1 MPSQAPSAG
10 LHSIDFHAHHSPQGA
25 YATFTCGRFGVGGG
39 PTIEGV
45 QPASM
50 DLVIGYADRGTE
62 DMHALPFFRGA
73 GIPDFSDY
81 ATDAATPPR
90 NRRLL
95 LQDLE
100 RRYQR
105 SVDRWSAGD
114 FSFEIFTPVQSL
126 PDPDTQGEAA
136 LASALLPAVAARLT
150 LTNSSAVARR
160 LVFAIAVGR
169 QCRLL
174 DDVPGA
180 KAVAWGT
187 ELGIAAREVP
197 GLEAWVAFSELEYLS
212 SDRSHLLGKTCGFA
226 LSVPPGETRSLELS
240 FGFCRTGVATTG
252 LECRYF
258 YTRFYPN
265 LVSVL
270 SAGIAQHARLRAA
283 AEAQAAELEQRVPN
297 EHQRFLLAHSERSY
311 WGNTQL
317 LEHAGRP
324 LWVVLEGEYAMINTL
339 DLSADMVF
347 YEARNQPWTL
357 RNLLDQFA
365 LRHSYV
371 DRLNRPGSG
380 ARGMELGHI
389 RDPELV
395 KGLLVPAQ
403 ESDLPGGISF
413 THDMGVAGQF
423 APAGSSSYELSGVLG
438 CFSFMTAEQLVNWIL
453 IAATYVFVSGDDA
466 WLAQKLP
473 MLRACLSSL
482 QNRDDPDPARR
493 DGVVSLDSARCGG
506 TFEITTYDSL
516 DSSLG
521 QARDSLYLA
530 SKTWAAWHALRL
542 LFERAGLSELAAV
555 ASASATQLERTVS
568 AWYDPAL
575 GYLPALRQGCSA
587 AILSAV
593 EGLVFPLFWG
603 MQSLL
608 DPKGPQGAFLAQ
620 LGRHLQKVLE
630 PGLCLFPDGGWKLS
644 STSDNSWPS
653 KIFICQHVAERVF
666 GIRPHTDSHAAHA
679 SWQQL
684 GCADWAM
691 TDQCFAG
698 IGKGS
703 KYYPRGVTS
712 FLWLEPPA
720 RSSARVS

>member
-1 MPSQAPSAG
+1 VPPEAPSAR
-10 LHSIDFHAHHSPQGA
+10 LHAIDFHAHHSPQGA

-50 DLVIGYADRGTE
+50 DLVIGYADGDTE

-73 GIPDFSDY
+73 GIPDFSDF

-95 LQDLE
+95 LSDLE
-100 RRYQR
+100 RSYQR
-105 SVDRWSAGD
+105 SVDRWTAGD
-114 FSFEIFTPVQSL
+114 FSFEIYTPVRAL
-126 PDPDTQGEAA
+126 PDPDALGEAA
-136 LASALLPAVAARLT
+136 LAPALLPAVAARLT
-150 LTNSSAVARR
+150 LTNSSRVARR
-160 LVFAIAVGR
+160 LVFAITVGR

-174 DDVPGA
+174 TDVPGA

-187 ELGIAAREVP
+187 ELGIAARDVP

-212 SDRSHLLGKTCGFA
+212 SNRSHLLGKTCGFA
-226 LSVPPGETRSLELS
+226 LSVAPGETRSLELS
-240 FGFCRTGVATTG
+240 FGFCRSSVVTTG

-258 YTRFYPN
+258 YARFYPS

-270 SAGIAQHARLRAA
+270 QAGIAEHASLRRI
-283 AEAQAAELEQRVPN
+283 AEAQAAELEQRVPDA
-297 EHQRFLLAHSERSY
+297 HQRFLLAHSERSY

-339 DLSADMVF
+339 DLSVDMVF

-371 DRLNRPGSG
+371 DRLNRPASG

-395 KGLLVPAQ
+395 KDLIVPAA
-403 ESDLPGGISF
+403 ERDLPGGISF
-413 THDMGVAGQF
+413 AHDMGVAGQF
-423 APAGSSSYELSGVLG
+423 APPGSSSYEIAGVIG

-473 MLRACLSSL
+473 LLRACLSSL
-482 QNRDDPDPARR
+482 HNRDDPEPARR
-493 DGVVSLDSARCGG
+493 NGLISLDSARCAG

-521 QARDSLYLA
+521 QARNSLYLA
-530 SKTWAAWHALRL
+530 SKTWAAWRALEL
-542 LFERAGLSELAAV
+542 MFERASLPELAQA
-555 ASASATQLERTVS
+555 AATSATQLEQTMID
-568 AWYDPAL
+568 WYDPAL
-575 GYLPALRQGCSA
+575 GYLPALRHGCSA

-603 MQSLL
+603 QRALL
-608 DPKGPQGAFLAQ
+608 DPAGSQAEFLAQ
-620 LGRHLQKVLE
+620 LRRHLLKVLE
-630 PGLCLFPDGGWKLS
+630 PGLCLFDDGGWKLS

-666 GIRPHTDSHAAHA
+666 GIRPQPGSHAAHA
-679 SWQQL
+679 AWQQL

-698 IGKGS
+698 VGKGS
-703 KYYPRGVTS
+703 RYYPRGVTS
-712 FLWLEPPA
+712 FLWLEPPTRA
-720 RSSARVS
+720 

>member
-1 MPSQAPSAG
+1 M
-10 LHSIDFHAHHSPQGA
+10 HSIDFHAHHSPQGA

-73 GIPDFSDY
+73 GDADLSDF
-81 ATDAATPPR
+81 ATDAATAPR
-90 NRRLL
+90 NRRWLL
-95 LQDLE
+95 AE
-100 RRYQR
+100 PKRSYQR
-105 SVDRWSAGD
+105 SVDTWTAGD
-114 FSFEIFTPVQSL
+114 FSFAIYTPVTPL
-126 PDPDTQGEAA
+126 PDPDALGEAA
-136 LASALLPAVAARLT
+136 LAPALLPAVSARLT
-150 LTNSSAVARR
+150 LTNSSPVARR
-160 LVFAIAVGR
+160 LVFALTVGR

-174 DDVPGA
+174 EGGMPGV

-187 ELGIAAREVP
+187 EMGIAARDVP

-212 SDRSHLLGKTCGFA
+212 SNRSHSLGKTCGFA
-226 LSVPPGETRSLELS
+226 LDVAPGETRSLELS
-240 FGFCRTGVATTG
+240 FGFCRTSVVTTG
-252 LECRYF
+252 LECHYF
-258 YTRFYPN
+258 YTRFYPT
-265 LVSVL
+265 LASVL
-270 SAGIAQHARLRAA
+270 GAGIERHAHLCSV
-283 AEAQAAELEQRVPN
+283 AEAQALELEQCIPD

-317 LEHAGRP
+317 LAHAGRP

-339 DLSADMVF
+339 DLSVDMTF
-347 YEARNQPWTL
+347 YEARHHPWTL

-365 LRHSYV
+365 ERHSYV
-371 DRLNRPGSG
+371 DRLNRPARS

-395 KGLLVPAQ
+395 KQLIVPA
-403 ESDLPGGISF
+403 EEADLPGGISF

-423 APAGSSSYELSGVLG
+423 SPAGTSSYELSGVIG
-438 CFSFMTAEQLVNWIL
+438 CFSFMTAEQLINWIL
-453 IAATYVFVSGDDA
+453 IAATYVQVTADEA
-466 WLAQKLP
+466 WLTRKLP
-473 MLRACLSSL
+473 LLRSCLSSL

-493 DGVVSLDSARCGG
+493 NGVVSLDSARCAG

-521 QARDSLYLA
+521 QARNSLYLA

-542 LFERAGLSELAAV
+542 LFERATLPELAEA
-555 ASASATQLERTVS
+555 AGNSAKQLERTVLD
-568 AWYDPAL
+568 WYDPEL
-575 GYLPALRQGCSA
+575 GYLPALRRGSSS

-603 MQSLL
+603 QQEML
-608 DPKGPQGAFLAQ
+608 DLAGAHGPFLAQ
-620 LGRHLQKVLE
+620 LERHLRTVLT

-644 STSDNSWPS
+644 SSSVNSWPS

-666 GIRPHTDSHAAHA
+666 DFPAESGSHAVHA

-698 IGKGS
+698 VGKGS

-712 FLWLEPPA
+712 FLWLEPRA
-720 RSSARVS
+720 

>member
-1 MPSQAPSAG
+1 M
-10 LHSIDFHAHHSPQGA
+10 HSIDFHAHHSPQGA
-25 YATFTCGRFGVGGG
+25 YATFTCGRFAVGGG
-39 PTIEGV
+39 PTIEGA

-50 DLVIGYADRGTE
+50 DLVIGYADGGTD

-73 GIPDFSDY
+73 GAADVSDF
-81 ATDAATPPR
+81 ATDAATAPR

-95 LQDLE
+95 LADPE
-100 RRYQR
+100 RNYQR
-105 SVDRWSAGD
+105 SVDTWTAGD
-114 FSFEIFTPVQSL
+114 FSFAIYTPVTPL
-126 PDPDTQGEAA
+126 PDPDALGDAA
-136 LASALLPAVAARLT
+136 LAGALLPAVSARLT
-150 LTNSSAVARR
+150 LTNSSAVTRR
-160 LVFAIAVGR
+160 LVFAITPGR
-169 QCRLL
+169 PCRLL
-174 DDVPGA
+174 AEGVTGA

-187 ELGIAAREVP
+187 DLGIAARDVP
-197 GLEAWVAFSELEYLS
+197 GLEAWVAFSELEYLTS
-212 SDRSHLLGKTCGFA
+212 NRSHLLGKTCGFA
-226 LSVPPGETRSLELS
+226 LQVPAGETRSLELS
-240 FGFCRTGVATTG
+240 FGFCRTGVVTTG

-258 YTRFYPN
+258 YARFYPT
-265 LVSVL
+265 LASVL
-270 SAGIAQHARLRAA
+270 SAGIEQHVRLQKL
-283 AEAQAAELEQRVPN
+283 AEAQAAELEQRISD
-297 EHQRFLLAHSERSY
+297 EHQRFLLAHAERSY

-339 DLSADMVF
+339 DLSVDMTF
-347 YEARNQPWTL
+347 YEARHNPWTL

-365 LRHSYV
+365 ARHSYV
-371 DRLNRPGSG
+371 DRLNRPASG
-380 ARGMELGHI
+380 ARGLELGHI

-395 KGLLVPAQ
+395 KGLILPPEEA
-403 ESDLPGGISF
+403 DLPGGVSF
-413 THDMGVAGQF
+413 AHDMGVGGQF
-423 APAGSSSYELSGVLG
+423 SPAGSSSYELSGVIG

-453 IAATYVFVSGDDA
+453 IAATYVLVSGDEA
-466 WLAQKLP
+466 WLARKLP
-473 MLRACLSSL
+473 LLRSCLSSL

-493 DGVVSLDSARCGG
+493 NGLVSLDSARCAG

-521 QARDSLYLA
+521 QARNSLYLA

-542 LFERAGLSELAAV
+542 LFERAALPELSQAASK
-555 ASASATQLERTVS
+555 SAAQLEQTLLD
-568 AWYDPAL
+568 WYDPEL
-575 GYLPALRQGCSA
+575 GYLPALRTGSSS

-593 EGLVFPLFWG
+593 EGLSFPLFWG
-603 MQSLL
+603 QRELL
-608 DPKGPQGAFLAQ
+608 DPAGAHGPLLAQ
-620 LGRHLQKVLE
+620 LGRHLRAVLA

-653 KIFICQHVAERVF
+653 KIFLCQHVAERVF
-666 GIRPHTDSHAAHA
+666 GLRPDTGSHAVHA

-712 FLWLEPPA
+712 FLWLEPRA
-720 RSSARVS
+720 

>member
-1 MPSQAPSAG
+1 MPSEAPGAN

-45 QPASM
+45 QPGSM
-50 DLVIGYADRGTE
+50 DLVIGYADGDTQ

-73 GIPDFSDY
+73 GIADYSDF

-95 LQDLE
+95 LEDLT
-100 RRYQR
+100 RSYRR
-105 SVDRWSAGD
+105 SVDRWTAGD
-114 FSFEIFTPVQSL
+114 FSFEIYTPVRAL
-126 PDPDTQGEAA
+126 PDPDALGEAA
-136 LASALLPAVAARLT
+136 LGPALLPAVAARLT
-150 LTNSSAVARR
+150 LTNSSSVPRR
-160 LVFAIAVGR
+160 LLFAITVGR
-169 QCRLL
+169 QCRVLS
-174 DDVPGA
+174 DVPGA

-187 ELGIAAREVP
+187 DLGIAARDVP

-212 SDRSHLLGKTCGFA
+212 SNRSHLLGKTCGFA
-226 LSVPPGETRSLELS
+226 LEVAPGQTRSLELS
-240 FGFCRTGVATTG
+240 FGFCRTGVVTSG

-270 SAGIAQHARLRAA
+270 SAGIVEHASLRAA
-283 AEAQAAELEQRVPN
+283 AEAQATELEQRISD

-339 DLSADMVF
+339 DLSVDMVF

-357 RNLLDQFA
+357 RNVLDQFA

-371 DRLNRPGSG
+371 DRLNRPASG
-380 ARGMELGHI
+380 ARGMELGHV

-395 KGLLVPAQ
+395 KDLILPAV
-403 ESDLPGGISF
+403 ESDLPGGLSF

-423 APAGSSSYELSGVLG
+423 APAGSSSYEIAGVIG

-453 IAATYVFVSGDDA
+453 IAATYVFVSGDEA
-466 WLAQKLP
+466 WLTQKLP
-473 MLRACLSSL
+473 LLQACLSSL
-482 QNRDDPDPARR
+482 QNRDDPQPARR
-493 DGVVSLDSARCGG
+493 NGLISLDSARCAG

-521 QARDSLYLA
+521 QARNSLYLA

-542 LFERAGLSELAAV
+542 MFERARLSEPAQAAAV
-555 ASASATQLERTVS
+555 AASQLEQTVVD
-568 AWYDPAL
+568 WFDPTL
-575 GYLPALRQGCSA
+575 GYLPARRHGSSA
-587 AILSAV
+587 AIISAV

-603 MQSLL
+603 QQALL
-608 DPKGPQGAFLAQ
+608 DPAGPQRAFLAR
-620 LGRHLQKVLE
+620 LHGHLLKVLV
-630 PGLCLFPDGGWKLS
+630 PGLCLFADGGWRLS
-644 STSDNSWPS
+644 STSENSWPS

-666 GIRPHTDSHAAHA
+666 GIRPHERSHAVHA

-691 TDQCFAG
+691 TDQCVAG
-698 IGKGS
+698 VGKGS
-703 KYYPRGVTS
+703 KYYPRGVTC
-712 FLWLEPPA
+712 FLWLEA
-720 RSSARVS
+720 RAFEGAQS

>member
-1 MPSQAPSAG
+1 M
-10 LHSIDFHAHHSPQGA
+10 HSLDFHAHHSPQGA

-45 QPASM
+45 QPANM

-62 DMHALPFFRGA
+62 DMRALPFYRGA
-73 GIPDFSDY
+73 GIADFSDF

-90 NRRLL
+90 NHRLPL
-95 LQDLE
+95 SDLE
-100 RRYQR
+100 RNYQR
-105 SVDRWSAGD
+105 SVDTWTAGD
-114 FSFEIFTPVQSL
+114 FTFAIYTPISPL
-126 PDPDTQGEAA
+126 PDPDALGEAA
-136 LASALLPAVAARLT
+136 LAPALLPAIAARLT

-160 LVFAIAVGR
+160 LVFAITVGR
-169 QCRLL
+169 QCRVVA
-174 DDVPGA
+174 DAPRGV

-187 ELGIAAREVP
+187 DMAIAARDVP
-197 GLEAWVAFSELEYLS
+197 GLEAWVAFSELEYLTS
-212 SDRSHLLGKTCGFA
+212 NRSHLLGKTCGFA
-226 LSVPPGETRSLELS
+226 LEVAPGETRSLDLS
-240 FGFCRTGVATTG
+240 FAFCRTNVVTAG

-258 YTRFYPN
+258 YTRFYPT
-265 LVSVL
+265 LTSVL
-270 SAGIAQHARLRAA
+270 AAGIEQHARLRAT
-283 AEAQAAELEQRVPN
+283 AEAQALELERRIPDA
-297 EHQRFLLAHSERSY
+297 HQRFLLAHAERSY

-339 DLSADMVF
+339 DLSVDMAF
-347 YEARNQPWTL
+347 YEARHHPWTL
-357 RNLLDQFA
+357 RNVLDQFA
-365 LRHSYV
+365 ERHSYV
-371 DRLNRPGSG
+371 DRLNRPATG
-380 ARGMELGHI
+380 AHGMELGHI

-395 KGLLVPAQ
+395 RDLIVAPA
-403 ESDLPGGISF
+403 ETDLPGGISF

-423 APAGSSSYELSGVLG
+423 SPAGTSSYELAGVIG

-453 IAATYVFVSGDDA
+453 IAATYVLVTGDEA
-466 WLAQKLP
+466 WLTQKLP
-473 MLRACLSSL
+473 LLQRCLSSL
-482 QNRDDPDPARR
+482 QNRDDPEPARR
-493 DGVVSLDSARCGG
+493 NGLVSLDSARCAG

-521 QARDSLYLA
+521 QARNSLYLA
-530 SKTWAAWHALRL
+530 SKTWAAWHALRV
-542 LFERAGLSELAAV
+542 LFERAALPNLAHSAA
-555 ASASATQLERTVS
+555 ASARQLEQTVLD
-568 AWYDPAL
+568 WYDPAL
-575 GYLPALRQGCSA
+575 GYLPALRHGCSS

-603 MQSLL
+603 ERELL
-608 DPKGPQGAFLAQ
+608 DQEGVHGPFLAQ
-620 LGRHLQKVLE
+620 LKRHLRTVLK
-630 PGLCLFPDGGWKLS
+630 PGLCLFADGGWKLS

-666 GIRPHTDSHAAHA
+666 GLRPDAESHAVHA

-712 FLWLEPPA
+712 WLWLDPP
-720 RSSARVS
+720 

>member
-1 MPSQAPSAG
+1 M
-10 LHSIDFHAHHSPQGA
+10 HSIDFHAHHSPQGA

-50 DLVIGYADRGTE
+50 DLVIGYADHGTE

-73 GIPDFSDY
+73 SVADFSDF
-81 ATDAATPPR
+81 ATDAATPPK

-95 LQDLE
+95 LTHVE
-100 RRYQR
+100 RNYQR
-105 SVDRWSAGD
+105 SVDSWTAGD
-114 FSFEIFTPVQSL
+114 FTFAIYTPVSSL
-126 PDPDTQGEAA
+126 PDPDVLGEAA
-136 LASALLPAVAARLT
+136 LAPALLPAVAARLT
-150 LTNSSAVARR
+150 LTNSSNVARR
-160 LVFAIAVGR
+160 LVFAITVGR

-174 DDVPGA
+174 ADAVPGA

-187 ELGIAAREVP
+187 DVGIAARDVP

-212 SDRSHLLGKTCGFA
+212 SNRSHLLGKTCGFSLEVA
-226 LSVPPGETRSLELS
+226 PGETRNLDLS
-240 FGFCRTGVATTG
+240 FGFCRTSVVTSG

-258 YTRFYPN
+258 YTRFYPT
-265 LVSVL
+265 LESVL
-270 SAGIAQHARLRAA
+270 AAGIAQHARLRAA
-283 AEAQAAELEQRVPN
+283 AEAQALELEQRIPDA
-297 EHQRFLLAHSERSY
+297 HQRFLLAHAERSY

-317 LEHAGRP
+317 LAHAEKP

-339 DLSADMVF
+339 DLSVDMTF
-347 YEARNQPWTL
+347 YEARRNPWTL

-365 LRHSYV
+365 ERHSYV
-371 DRLNRPGSG
+371 DRLNRPASG

-395 KGLLVPAQ
+395 RGLLVPPE

-423 APAGSSSYELSGVLG
+423 CAAGTSSYELAGVIG
-438 CFSFMTAEQLVNWIL
+438 CFSFMTAEQLLNWIL
-453 IAATYVFVSGDDA
+453 IAATYVLVTNDEA
-466 WLAQKLP
+466 WLATKLP
-473 MLRACLSSL
+473 LLQSCLSSL
-482 QNRDDPDPARR
+482 QNRDDPQPARR
-493 DGVVSLDSARCGG
+493 NGLISLDSARCAG

-521 QARDSLYLA
+521 QARNSLYLA
-530 SKTWAAWHALRL
+530 SKSWAAWHALRL
-542 LFERAGLSELAAV
+542 LFERAQLPELARA
-555 ASASATQLERTVS
+555 ANSSASQLEQTVLD
-568 AWYDPAL
+568 WYDSSL
-575 GYLPALRQGCSA
+575 GYLPALRQGCSS

-603 MQSLL
+603 EHELL
-608 DPKGPQGAFLAQ
+608 DQAGVHGPFLAQ
-620 LGRHLQKVLE
+620 LKRHLTKVLE

-666 GIRPHTDSHAAHA
+666 GIRPKSVSHAVHA
-679 SWQQL
+679 AWQQL

-712 FLWLEPPA
+712 FLWLDPLG
-720 RSSARVS
+720 

>member
-1 MPSQAPSAG
+1 M
-10 LHSIDFHAHHSPQGA
+10 HSIDFHAHHSPQGA

-73 GIPDFSDY
+73 GNPDFSDF
-81 ATDAATPPR
+81 ATDAATAPR
-90 NRRLL
+90 NRRL
-95 LQDLE
+95 QLE
-100 RRYQR
+100 GPKRSYQR
-105 SVDRWSAGD
+105 SVDTWTAGD
-114 FSFEIFTPVQSL
+114 FSFAIYTPVTPL
-126 PDPDTQGEAA
+126 PDPEALGEAA
-136 LASALLPAVAARLT
+136 LAPVLLPAVSARLT
-150 LTNSSAVARR
+150 LINSSPIARR
-160 LVFAIAVGR
+160 LIFAITVGR

-174 DDVPGA
+174 PDVPFA

-187 ELGIAAREVP
+187 DMGIAARDVP
-197 GLEAWVAFSELEYLS
+197 GLEAWVAFSELEYLTS
-212 SDRSHLLGKTCGFA
+212 NRSHLLGKTCGFA
-226 LSVPPGETRSLELS
+226 LDVPAGETRSLDLS
-240 FGFCRTGVATTG
+240 FGFCRTGAVTTG

-258 YTRFYPN
+258 YTRFFSE
-265 LVSVL
+265 LTCVL
-270 SAGIAQHARLRAA
+270 AAAVEQHARLRTL
-283 AEAQAAELEQRVPN
+283 AEAQAAELERRIPD
-297 EHQRFLLAHSERSY
+297 EHQRFLLAHAERSY

-317 LEHAGRP
+317 LDHAGRP

-339 DLSADMVF
+339 DLSVDMTF
-347 YEARNQPWTL
+347 YEARHNPWTL

-365 LRHSYV
+365 ARHSYF
-371 DRLNRPGSG
+371 DRLDRPADG
-380 ARGMELGHI
+380 AGGMELGHV
-389 RDPELV
+389 RDP
-395 KGLLVPAQ
+395 LLVQELISPA
-403 ESDLPGGISF
+403 EEVDLPGGISF

-423 APAGSSSYELSGVLG
+423 SPVGTSSYELGGVIG

-453 IAATYVFVSGDDA
+453 IAATYVLVTGDDA
-466 WLAQKLP
+466 WLARQLP
-473 MLRACLSSL
+473 LLTSCLSSL
-482 QNRDDPDPARR
+482 QNRDDPEPARR
-493 DGVVSLDSARCGG
+493 NGVVSLDSARCAG

-521 QARDSLYLA
+521 QARNSLYLA

-542 LFERAGLSELAAV
+542 LFERAGLSDLAWA
-555 ASASATQLERTVS
+555 AGSSAQQLEQTVL
-568 AWYDPAL
+568 AWYDPRL
-575 GYLPALRQGCSA
+575 GYLPALRTGSSS

-593 EGLVFPLFWG
+593 EGLIFPLFWG
-603 MQSLL
+603 KREML
-608 DPKGPQGAFLAQ
+608 DPAGAHGAFLAR
-620 LGRHLQKVLE
+620 LKAHLQAVLT

-653 KIFICQHVAERVF
+653 KIFICQHVAEHVF
-666 GIRPHTDSHAAHA
+666 GLPPESASHAVHA

-703 KYYPRGVTS
+703 KYYPRGVTC
-712 FLWLEPPA
+712 FLWLEPRA
-720 RSSARVS
+720 

>member
-1 MPSQAPSAG
+1 M
-10 LHSIDFHAHHSPQGA
+10 HSIDFHAHHSPQGA
-25 YATFTCGRFGVGGG
+25 YATFTCGRFGAGGG

-45 QPASM
+45 APATM
-50 DLVIGYADRGTE
+50 DLVIGYADGGSD
-62 DMHALPFFRGA
+62 DMHALPFFHGA
-73 GIPDFSDY
+73 GVADFSDF

-90 NRRLL
+90 NRRLAL
-95 LQDLE
+95 DNLE
-100 RRYQR
+100 RSYRR
-105 SVDRWSAGD
+105 GVDTWTAGD
-114 FSFEIFTPVQSL
+114 FSFAIHTPVRQL
-126 PDPDTQGEAA
+126 PDPEARGDTA

-150 LTNSSAVARR
+150 LTNTSAVPRR
-160 LVFAIAVGR
+160 LVFAITVGR

-174 DDVPGA
+174 GDEVPGA

-187 ELGIAAREVP
+187 DMGIAARDVP

-212 SDRSHLLGKTCGFA
+212 SNRSHLLGKTCGFA
-226 LSVPPGETRSLELS
+226 LTVPPGETRSLDLS
-240 FGFCRTGVATTG
+240 FGFCRTSVVTSG
-252 LECRYF
+252 LECRYL
-258 YTRFYPN
+258 YTRFYPT
-265 LVSVL
+265 LASVL
-270 SAGIAQHARLRAA
+270 QAGIERHTAICAN
-283 AEAQAAELEQRVPN
+283 AEAQAAELERLIPDP
-297 EHQRFLLAHSERSY
+297 HQRFLLAHSERSY

-317 LEHAGRP
+317 LDLAGRP

-339 DLSADMVF
+339 DLSVDMAF
-347 YEARNQPWTL
+347 YEARNHPWTL

-371 DRLNRPGSG
+371 DRLNRPGEN

-395 KGLLVPAQ
+395 KDLVFPPR
-403 ESDLPGGISF
+403 ETDLPGGISF

-423 APAGSSSYELSGVLG
+423 APAGTSSYEIAGVIG

-453 IAATYVFVSGDDA
+453 IAATYVLVTSDDA
-466 WLAQKLP
+466 WLAGKLP
-473 MLRACLSSL
+473 VLRDCLTSL

-493 DGVVSLDSARCGG
+493 NGLISLDSTRCAG

-521 QARDSLYLA
+521 QARNSLYLA

-542 LFERAGLSELAAV
+542 LFERAQLPEQAQAAR
-555 ASASATQLERTVS
+555 ASAARLEQTLNT
-568 AWYDPAL
+568 WYDPAL
-575 GYLPALRQGCSA
+575 GYLPALRDGCSS

-593 EGLVFPLFWG
+593 EGLIFPLFWG
-603 MQSLL
+603 QLELL
-608 DPKGPQGAFLAQ
+608 DPTGPHASLLAQ
-620 LGRHLQKVLE
+620 LKRHLERVLE

-644 STSDNSWPS
+644 STSNNSWPS

-666 GIRPHTDSHAAHA
+666 GIRPRSESHAAHA

-712 FLWLEPPA
+712 FLWLEPL
-720 RSSARVS
+720 SSS

>member
-1 MPSQAPSAG
+1 M
-10 LHSIDFHAHHSPQGA
+10 HSIDFHAHHSPQGA
-25 YATFTCGRFGVGGG
+25 YATFTCGRFGAGGG

-45 QPASM
+45 APASM
-50 DLVIGYADRGTE
+50 DLVIGYADGGSD
-62 DMHALPFFRGA
+62 DMHALPFYHGA
-73 GIPDFSDY
+73 GIADFSDF

-90 NRRLL
+90 NRRLP
-95 LQDLE
+95 LE
-100 RRYQR
+100 EPQRVYQR
-105 SVDRWSAGD
+105 SVDTWTAGD
-114 FSFEIFTPVQSL
+114 FSFAIYTPVRAL
-126 PDPDTQGEAA
+126 PDPDEHGEAA
-136 LASALLPAVAARLT
+136 LAPALLPAVTARLT
-150 LTNSSAVARR
+150 LTNTSAVTRR
-160 LVFAIAVGR
+160 LVFAITVGR

-174 DDVPGA
+174 GDEVPGA
-180 KAVAWGT
+180 KGVAWGT
-187 ELGIAAREVP
+187 EMGVAARDVP

-212 SDRSHLLGKTCGFA
+212 SNRSHLLGKTCGFA
-226 LSVPPGETRSLELS
+226 LQVPPGETRDLDLS
-240 FGFCRTGVATTG
+240 FGFCRASVVTTG

-258 YTRFYPN
+258 YTRFYPT
-265 LVSVL
+265 LKSVL
-270 SAGIAQHARLRAA
+270 QAGIAQHAALRAA
-283 AEAQAAELEQRVPN
+283 AEAQASELERRIPDP
-297 EHQRFLLAHSERSY
+297 HQRFLLAHSERSY

-317 LEHAGRP
+317 LEYAGRP

-339 DLSADMVF
+339 DLSVDMAF
-347 YEARNQPWTL
+347 YEARNHPWTL

-365 LRHSYV
+365 QRHSYV
-371 DRLNRPGSG
+371 DRLNRPARN
-380 ARGMELGHI
+380 ARGMELGHV

-395 KGLLVPAQ
+395 KALIPPPEEHG
-403 ESDLPGGISF
+403 LPGGVSF
-413 THDMGVAGQF
+413 AHDMGVAGQF
-423 APAGSSSYELSGVLG
+423 APAGTSSYELAGVIG

-466 WLAQKLP
+466 WLRAKLP
-473 MLRACLSSL
+473 LLRSCLSSL
-482 QNRDDPDPARR
+482 QNRDDPEPARR
-493 DGVVSLDSARCGG
+493 NGLISMDSARCGG

-521 QARDSLYLA
+521 QARNSLYLA

-542 LFERAGLSELAAV
+542 LFERGEHTELAHA
-555 ASASATQLERTVS
+555 ASSSAQQLERTLL

-575 GYLPALRQGCSA
+575 GYLPALRQGCSS

-603 MQSLL
+603 QGQLL
-608 DPKGPQGAFLAQ
+608 DEGGQHAPLLAQ
-620 LGRHLQKVLE
+620 LKRHLRRVLE

-666 GIRPHTDSHAAHA
+666 GILPASESHAAHA
-679 SWQQL
+679 AWQQL

-703 KYYPRGVTS
+703 RYYPRGVTS
-712 FLWLEPPA
+712 WLWLEPP
-720 RSSARVS
+720 SHS

>member
-1 MPSQAPSAG
+1 M
-10 LHSIDFHAHHSPQGA
+10 HSIDFHAHHSPQGA

-73 GIPDFSDY
+73 GVADFSDF

-90 NRRLL
+90 NQRLL
-95 LQDLE
+95 LTDLE
-100 RRYQR
+100 RNYQR
-105 SVDRWSAGD
+105 SVDTWTAGD
-114 FSFEIFTPVQSL
+114 FSFAIYTPVTPL
-126 PDPDTQGEAA
+126 PDPDALGEAA
-136 LASALLPAVAARLT
+136 LASALLPAVSARLT
-150 LTNSSAVARR
+150 LTNSSPVPRR
-160 LVFAIAVGR
+160 LVFAITPGR

-174 DDVPGA
+174 GDDLVGA

-187 ELGIAAREVP
+187 DIGIAARDVP

-212 SDRSHLLGKTCGFA
+212 SNRSHLLGKTCGFA
-226 LSVPPGETRSLELS
+226 LEVAPGETRSLELS
-240 FGFCRTGVATTG
+240 FGFFRSCVVTTG

-258 YTRFYPN
+258 YTRFYPS
-265 LVSVL
+265 LASVL
-270 SAGIAQHARLRAA
+270 GAGIERHGILREA
-283 AEAQAAELEQRVPN
+283 AETQALELEERIRD
-297 EHQRFLLAHSERSY
+297 EHQRFLLAHAERSY

-339 DLSADMVF
+339 DLSVDMMF
-347 YEARNQPWTL
+347 YEARHNPWTL

-365 LRHSYV
+365 ERHSYV
-371 DRLNRPGSG
+371 DRLNRPARN

-389 RDPELV
+389 RDPDLV
-395 KGLLVPAQ
+395 KDLIVPA
-403 ESDLPGGISF
+403 EAVDLPGGISF

-423 APAGSSSYELSGVLG
+423 SPAGTSSYELSGVIG
-438 CFSFMTAEQLVNWIL
+438 CFSFMTAEQLVNWNL
-453 IAATYVFVSGDDA
+453 IAATYVLISGDEA
-466 WLAQKLP
+466 WLGRRLP
-473 MLRACLSSL
+473 LLERCLSSL

-493 DGVVSLDSARCGG
+493 DGIVSLDSARCAG

-530 SKTWAAWHALRL
+530 TKTWAAWHALRL
-542 LFERAGLSELAAV
+542 LFERAAKPELAYA
-555 ASASATQLERTVS
+555 ADTAAAQLERSVLG
-568 AWYDPAL
+568 WYDPAL
-575 GYLPALRQGCSA
+575 GYLPALRHGSTS

-603 MQSLL
+603 QRELL
-608 DPKGPQGAFLAQ
+608 DPVGARGPFLRQ
-620 LGRHLQKVLE
+620 LEQHLQAVLQ
-630 PGLCLFPDGGWKLS
+630 PGRCLFPDGGWKLS
-644 STSDNSWPS
+644 SSSDNSWPS
-653 KIFICQHVAERVF
+653 KIFICQHVAEHVF
-666 GIRPHTDSHAAHA
+666 GLRPERASHTAHA
-679 SWQQL
+679 SWLQL

-703 KYYPRGVTS
+703 KYYPRGVTAW
-712 FLWLEPPA
+712 LWLEPHA
-720 RSSARVS
+720 

>member
-1 MPSQAPSAG
+1 M
-10 LHSIDFHAHHSPQGA
+10 HSIDFHAHHSPQGA

-39 PTIEGV
+39 LTIEGV

-62 DMHALPFFRGA
+62 DMHALPFYRGA
-73 GIPDFSDY
+73 GIADFSDF

-90 NRRLL
+90 NSRLL
-95 LQDLE
+95 LTDLD
-100 RRYQR
+100 RNYQR
-105 SVDRWSAGD
+105 SVDTWTAGD
-114 FSFEIFTPVQSL
+114 FTFAIYTPVSSL
-126 PDPDTQGEAA
+126 PDPDLSGEAA
-136 LASALLPAVAARLT
+136 LAPALLPAVAARLT
-150 LTNSSAVARR
+150 LSNSSAVARR
-160 LVFAIAVGR
+160 LVFAITVGR
-169 QCRLL
+169 QCRVVA
-174 DDVPGA
+174 DAAPGI

-187 ELGIAAREVP
+187 DMGIAARDVP

-212 SDRSHLLGKTCGFA
+212 SNRSHLLGKTCGFS
-226 LSVPPGETRSLELS
+226 LEVGPGESRSLDLS
-240 FGFCRTGVATTG
+240 FGFCRTGVVTTG
-252 LECRYF
+252 LECRYL
-258 YTRFYPN
+258 YNRFYPT
-265 LVSVL
+265 LASVL
-270 SAGIAQHARLRAA
+270 AAGIERHSELRSA
-283 AEAQAAELEQRVPN
+283 AEAQAAELERRIPDA
-297 EHQRFLLAHSERSY
+297 HQRFLLAHAERSY

-339 DLSADMVF
+339 DLSVDMAF
-347 YEARNQPWTL
+347 YEARHNPWTL

-365 LRHSYV
+365 DRHSYV
-371 DRLNRPGSG
+371 DRLDRAAPS
-380 ARGMELGHI
+380 ARGMELGHV

-395 KGLLVPAQ
+395 RDLIAPPVEK
-403 ESDLPGGISF
+403 DLPGGVSF

-423 APAGSSSYELSGVLG
+423 SPVGSSSYELPGVIG

-453 IAATYVFVSGDDA
+453 IAATYVFVSGDEA
-466 WLAQKLP
+466 WLARRLP
-473 MLRACLSSL
+473 LLQSCLSSL
-482 QNRDDPDPARR
+482 QNRDDPEPALRN
-493 DGVVSLDSARCGG
+493 GLVSLDSARCAG

-521 QARDSLYLA
+521 QARNSLYLA

-542 LFERAGLSELAAV
+542 LFERAALPEFARSAG
-555 ASASATQLERTVS
+555 ASATLLEQTIMD
-568 AWYDPAL
+568 WYDPAL
-575 GYLPALRQGCSA
+575 GYLPALRHGCSS
-587 AILSAV
+587 AILSAI

-603 MQSLL
+603 QRALL
-608 DPKGPQGAFLAQ
+608 DHEGAQGPFLAQ
-620 LGRHLQKVLE
+620 LKRHLRAVLK
-630 PGLCLFPDGGWKLS
+630 PGLCLFPDRGWKLS

-666 GIRPHTDSHAAHA
+666 GIRPERVSHAVHA

-712 FLWLEPPA
+712 WLWLDPL
-720 RSSARVS
+720 

>member
-1 MPSQAPSAG
+1 M
-10 LHSIDFHAHHSPQGA
+10 HSIDFHAHHSPQGA

-39 PTIEGV
+39 PTIEGT

-50 DLVIGYADRGTE
+50 DLVIGYADSGTE

-73 GIPDFSDY
+73 GSADFSDF

-90 NRRLL
+90 NRRLVL
-95 LQDLE
+95 ADPK
-100 RRYQR
+100 RNYQR
-105 SVDRWSAGD
+105 SVDTWTAGD
-114 FSFEIFTPVQSL
+114 FTFAIYTPVTPL
-126 PDPDTQGEAA
+126 PDPDSLGEAA
-136 LASALLPAVAARLT
+136 LAPALLPAVAARLT
-150 LTNSSAVARR
+150 LTNSSTVARR
-160 LVFAIAVGR
+160 LVFAIATGR

-174 DDVPGA
+174 ADGIPGA
-180 KAVAWGT
+180 QAVAWGT
-187 ELGIAAREVP
+187 DMAIAARDVP
-197 GLEAWVAFSELEYLS
+197 GLQAWVAFSELEYLTS
-212 SDRSHLLGKTCGFA
+212 NRSHLLGKTCGFA
-226 LSVPPGETRSLELS
+226 LDVAPGETRSLDLS
-240 FGFCRTGVATTG
+240 FGFCRTSVVTTG

-258 YTRFYPN
+258 YTRFYPT
-265 LVSVL
+265 LASVL
-270 SAGIAQHARLRAA
+270 AAGIAQHAALRRA
-283 AEAQAAELEQRVPN
+283 AEAQASELEQRVPDR
-297 EHQRFLLAHSERSY
+297 HQRFLLAHAERSY

-317 LEHAGRP
+317 LEHSGRP

-339 DLSADMVF
+339 DLSVDMTF
-347 YEARNQPWTL
+347 YEARHNPWTL

-365 LRHSYV
+365 QRHSYV
-371 DRLNRPGSG
+371 DRLNRPASN

-395 KGLLVPAQ
+395 KQLISPPEAT
-403 ESDLPGGISF
+403 DLPGGISF
-413 THDMGVAGQF
+413 SHDMGVAGQF
-423 APAGSSSYELSGVLG
+423 SPAGTSSYELSGVIG

-453 IAATYVFVSGDDA
+453 IAATYVLVSADDA
-466 WLAQKLP
+466 WLTRKLP
-473 MLRACLSSL
+473 VLRSCLSSL
-482 QNRDDPDPARR
+482 QNRDDPEPARR
-493 DGVVSLDSARCGG
+493 NGLVSLDSARCAG

-521 QARDSLYLA
+521 QARNSLYLA

-542 LFERAGLSELAAV
+542 LFERAGVPDLARA
-555 ASASATQLERTVS
+555 ASHAAAQLEQTVLD
-568 AWYDPAL
+568 WYDPEL
-575 GYLPALRQGCSA
+575 GYLPALRQGSSS

-593 EGLVFPLFWG
+593 EGLIFPLFWG
-603 MQSLL
+603 QRELL
-608 DPKGPQGAFLAQ
+608 DQAGAHGPFLAQ
-620 LGRHLQKVLE
+620 LKAHLSAVLQ
-630 PGLCLFPDGGWKLS
+630 PGLCLFPDRGWKLS

-666 GIRPHTDSHAAHA
+666 GIRPESESHAAHA

-712 FLWLEPPA
+712 WLWLEPHA
-720 RSSARVS
+720 

>member
-1 MPSQAPSAG
+1 M
-10 LHSIDFHAHHSPQGA
+10 HSIDFHAHHSPQGA

-45 QPASM
+45 QPPSM

-73 GIPDFSDY
+73 GIADFSDF

-95 LQDLE
+95 LADLQ
-100 RRYQR
+100 RNYQR
-105 SVDRWSAGD
+105 SVDSWTAGD
-114 FSFEIFTPVQSL
+114 FSFSIYTPVSSL
-126 PDPDTQGEAA
+126 PDPDALGEAA
-136 LASALLPAVAARLT
+136 LAPVLLPAVSARLT
-150 LTNSSAVARR
+150 LTNSSSVARR
-160 LVFAIAVGR
+160 MVFAITTGR

-174 DDVPGA
+174 DDAVPGA
-180 KAVAWGT
+180 KALAWGT
-187 ELGIAAREVP
+187 DLAIAARDTP

-212 SDRSHLLGKTCGFA
+212 SNRSHLLGKTCGFA
-226 LSVPPGETRSLELS
+226 LEVMPGETRSLDLS
-240 FGFCRTGVATTG
+240 FAFCRSSVVTTG

-258 YTRFYPN
+258 YARFYPT
-265 LVSVL
+265 LASVVA
-270 SAGIAQHARLRAA
+270 AGIEQHDRLRTA
-283 AEAQAAELEQRVPN
+283 AEAQASELERRVPD
-297 EHQRFLLAHSERSY
+297 EHQRFLLAHAERSY

-317 LEHAGRP
+317 LDHGGRP
-324 LWVVLEGEYAMINTL
+324 LWVVVEGEYAMINTL
-339 DLSADMVF
+339 DLSVDMAF
-347 YEARNQPWTL
+347 YEARHNPWTL

-365 LRHSYV
+365 ERHSYV
-371 DRLNRPGSG
+371 DRLNRP
-380 ARGMELGHI
+380 ARSACGFELGHI

-395 KGLLVPAQ
+395 KELISPPEEA
-403 ESDLPGGISF
+403 DLPGGISF
-413 THDMGVAGQF
+413 SHDMGVAGQF
-423 APAGSSSYELSGVLG
+423 SPAGTSSYELAGVIG

-453 IAATYVFVSGDDA
+453 IAATYVFVSDDEA
-466 WLAQKLP
+466 WLARKLP
-473 MLRACLSSL
+473 VLRRCLSSL

-493 DGVVSLDSARCGG
+493 SGVVSLDSARCAG

-521 QARDSLYLA
+521 QARNSLYLA

-542 LFERAGLSELAAV
+542 LFERAALPELAQA
-555 ASASATQLERTVS
+555 AGSSASRLEQTVS
-568 AWYDPAL
+568 AWYDPVL
-575 GYLPALRQGCSA
+575 GYLPALRYGCSS

-603 MQSLL
+603 NQDLL
-608 DPKGPQGAFLAQ
+608 DQAGKHGPFLLQ
-620 LGRHLQKVLE
+620 LERHLRTVLA

-666 GIRPHTDSHAAHA
+666 GIRPERGSHAVHA
-679 SWQQL
+679 AWQQL

-691 TDQCFAG
+691 TDQCFFG
-698 IGKGS
+698 VGKGS

-712 FLWLEPPA
+712 WLWLEPHA
-720 RSSARVS
+720 

>member
-1 MPSQAPSAG
+1 M
-10 LHSIDFHAHHSPQGA
+10 HSIDFHAHHAPQGA
-25 YATFTCGRFGVGGG
+25 YATFTCGRFGAGGG
-39 PTIEGV
+39 PTIEGT
-45 QPASM
+45 QPANM
-50 DLVIGYADRGTE
+50 DLVIGYADGGTD

-73 GIPDFSDY
+73 GLADFSDF

-95 LQDLE
+95 LAEPE
-100 RRYQR
+100 RNYQR
-105 SVDRWSAGD
+105 SVDTWTAGD
-114 FSFEIFTPVQSL
+114 FSFAIYTPVRPL
-126 PDPDTQGEAA
+126 PDPEAVGEAA
-136 LASALLPAVAARLT
+136 LAPVVLPAVAARLT
-150 LTNSSAVARR
+150 LTNSSAVTRR
-160 LVFAIAVGR
+160 LVFAITVGR

-174 DDVPGA
+174 GDEVPGA

-187 ELGIAAREVP
+187 DLGIAARDVP

-212 SDRSHLLGKTCGFA
+212 SNRSHLLGKTCGFA
-226 LSVPPGETRSLELS
+226 LEVSPGQTRSLDLS
-240 FGFCRTGVATTG
+240 FGFCRTHVVTTG

-258 YTRFYPN
+258 YTRFYPS
-265 LVSVL
+265 LQSVL
-270 SAGIAQHARLRAA
+270 QAGIERHESLRLAA
-283 AEAQAAELEQRVPN
+283 VAQASELEQRIPDQ
-297 EHQRFLLAHSERSY
+297 HQRFLLAHSERSY

-339 DLSADMVF
+339 DLSVDMAF
-347 YEARNQPWTL
+347 YEARNQPWAL

-371 DRLNRPGSG
+371 DRLNRPASD

-389 RDPELV
+389 RDPEIV
-395 KGLLVPAQ
+395 KGLISPPV
-403 ESDLPGGISF
+403 ERDLPGGISF

-423 APAGSSSYELSGVLG
+423 APVGTSSYELAGVIG

-453 IAATYVFVSGDDA
+453 IAASDVFVTGDEA
-466 WLAQKLP
+466 WLGLKLP
-473 MLRACLSSL
+473 VLRSCLSSL
-482 QNRDDPDPARR
+482 QNRDDPEPARR
-493 DGVVSLDSARCGG
+493 NGLVSLDSARCAG

-521 QARDSLYLA
+521 QARNSLYLA

-542 LFERAGLSELAAV
+542 LFERAKLPELAAE
-555 ASASATQLERTVS
+555 ARTSAARLEQTLS
-568 AWYDPAL
+568 DWYDPNL
-575 GYLPALRQGCSA
+575 GYLPALRQGCSS

-593 EGLVFPLFWG
+593 EGLVFPLFW
-603 MQSLL
+603 QQHDLL
-608 DPKGPQGAFLAQ
+608 DRTGSHGRLLSQ
-620 LGRHLQKVLE
+620 LERHLLRVLQ

-666 GIRPHTDSHAAHA
+666 GIRPASESHSAHA

-698 IGKGS
+698 LGKGS

-712 FLWLEPPA
+712 WLWLEPKA
-720 RSSARVS
+720 RADAALT

>member
-1 MPSQAPSAG
+1 M
-10 LHSIDFHAHHSPQGA
+10 HSIDFHAHHAPQGA
-25 YATFTCGRFGVGGG
+25 YATFTCGRFGAGGG

-45 QPASM
+45 APASM
-50 DLVIGYADRGTE
+50 DLVIGYADAGTD

-73 GIPDFSDY
+73 GLADFSDF
-81 ATDAATPPR
+81 AMDAATPPR
-90 NRRLL
+90 NHRLL
-95 LQDLE
+95 LQDPQ
-100 RRYQR
+100 RNYQR
-105 SVDRWSAGD
+105 SVDTWTAGD
-114 FSFEIFTPVQSL
+114 FSFAIYTPVRTL
-126 PDPDTQGEAA
+126 PDPDALGEAT
-136 LASALLPAVAARLT
+136 LAPALLPAVAARLT
-150 LTNSSAVARR
+150 LNNTSAVTRR
-160 LVFAIAVGR
+160 LVFAITVGR

-174 DDVPGA
+174 GDEVPGA

-187 ELGIAAREVP
+187 DLGIAARDVP

-212 SDRSHLLGKTCGFA
+212 SNRSHLLGKTCGFA
-226 LSVPPGETRSLELS
+226 LEVPAGETRSLDLS
-240 FGFCRTGVATTG
+240 FGFCRTSVVTTG

-258 YTRFYPN
+258 YTRFYPT

-270 SAGIAQHARLRAA
+270 QTGIEQHRTLRAT
-283 AEAQAAELEQRVPN
+283 AEAQASELERRIPD

-339 DLSADMVF
+339 DLSVDMAF
-347 YEARNQPWTL
+347 YEAQNHSWTL

-365 LRHSYV
+365 ERHSYV
-371 DRLNRPGSG
+371 DRLNRPASN

-395 KGLLVPAQ
+395 KDLIAPPEQ
-403 ESDLPGGISF
+403 RDLPGGISF

-423 APAGSSSYELSGVLG
+423 APAGTSSYEIAGVIG
-438 CFSFMTAEQLVNWIL
+438 CFSFMTAEQLVNWVL
-453 IAATYVFVSGDDA
+453 IAATYVFVSADHA
-466 WLAQKLP
+466 WLARRLP
-473 MLRACLSSL
+473 LLRSCLSSL
-482 QNRDDPDPARR
+482 QNRDDPEPARR
-493 DGVVSLDSARCGG
+493 NGLISLDSARCGG

-521 QARDSLYLA
+521 QARNSLYLA

-542 LFERAGLSELAAV
+542 LFERAKATELAQSAK
-555 ASASATQLERTVS
+555 ASAQQLEQTLL
-568 AWYDPAL
+568 AWHDPAL
-575 GYLPALRQGCSA
+575 GYLPARRDGCSS

-603 MQSLL
+603 EQALL
-608 DPKGPQGAFLAQ
+608 DEAGSHAALLAR
-620 LGRHLQKVLE
+620 LKDHLQTVLV

-666 GIRPHTDSHAAHA
+666 GMRAAKASHAAHA
-679 SWQQL
+679 AWQQL

-712 FLWLEPPA
+712 WLWLEA
-720 RSSARVS
+720 L